1 MNDSIKGS
9 LVGVKV
15 IDFST
20 LLPGPL
26 ASLFLAETGAEV
38 IKIERPEIGDEIRLS
53 QPKWND
59 QSVSFSM
66 LNRGKKSLSLDL
78 KDPKNLKILEP
89 VIRETDI
96 IIEQFRPGV
105 MKRLGLDYE
114 TLKKINK
121 KIIYVSITGYGQKG
135 PKSMVAGHDLNYIGN
150 TGLLSLSMGSSD
162 KTVVPPGLIADIAG
176 GSYPAVINILLALRK
191 RDINQEGSY
200 IDISM
205 TDNLFPFMF
214 WGLGSG
220 FSKNTWP
227 GNSDSTLSGGSPRYN
242 IYETKDGGYLAAAPL
257 EDRFW
262 NKFCEAIE
270 LPKKYINMDD
280 NPKKVIQRIRDII
293 KLKNKDHWFDVFEK
307 AECCCSIVKSLE
319 EAINDNHFK
328 VREIFSRKILSEEGH
343 EIPALPVPID
353 NQFRKAKIGEK
364 APKLGVH
371 NDLFFKQNNH

>member
-1 MNDSIKGS
+1 MKEVLKGS
-9 LVGVKV
+9 LEGIKV

-38 IKIERPEIGDEIRLS
+38 IKIEKPGVGDEIRLS
-53 QPKWND
+53 NPQWGE
-59 QSVSFSM
+59 QSVSFSL

-78 KDPKNLKILEP
+78 KDPKNLKILIPILKED
-89 VIRETDI
+89 DI

-114 TLKKINK
+114 SIKKINQD
-121 KIIYVSITGYGQKG
+121 IIYVSITGYGQYG

-150 TGLLSLSMGSSD
+150 AGLLSISMGREND
-162 KTVVPPGLIADIAG
+162 TVVPPALVADIAG

-191 RDINQEGSY
+191 RDLNKEGSY
-200 IDISM
+200 IDLSM
-205 TDNLFPFMF
+205 TENLFPFMF

-220 FSKNTWP
+220 FAHNKWP
-227 GNSDSTLSGGSPRYN
+227 GNSDGVLSGGSPRYN
-242 IYETKDGGYLAAAPL
+242 IYKTIDGSYVAAAPL

-270 LPKKYINMDD
+270 LPKQFIKMQN
-280 NPKKVIQRIRDII
+280 NQEKVIEEIRKII
-293 KLKNKDHWFDVFEK
+293 GQKEKNYWLDVFNK
-307 AECCCSIVKSLE
+307 ADCCCSIVKSIE

-328 VREIFSRKILSEEGH
+328 VRKIFENKIINNLGE
-343 EIPALPVPID
+343 EIPALPIPVDI
-353 NQFRKAKIGEK
+353 QFRKDQKK
-364 APKLGVH
+364 ASAPSLGNI
-371 NDLFFKQNNH
+371 NDQFF

>member
-1 MNDSIKGS
+1 MKEVLKGS
-9 LVGVKV
+9 LEGIKV

-38 IKIERPEIGDEIRLS
+38 IKIEKPGVGDEIRLS
-53 QPKWND
+53 NPQWGE
-59 QSVSFSM
+59 QSVSFSL

-78 KDPKNLKILEP
+78 KDPKNLKILIPILKEA
-89 VIRETDI
+89 DI

-114 TLKKINK
+114 SVKKINQD
-121 KIIYVSITGYGQKG
+121 IIYVSITGYGQYG

-150 TGLLSLSMGSSD
+150 AGLLSISMGREND
-162 KTVVPPGLIADIAG
+162 TVVPPALVADIAG

-191 RDINQEGSY
+191 RDLNKEGSY
-200 IDISM
+200 IDLSM
-205 TDNLFPFMF
+205 TENLFPFMF

-220 FSKNTWP
+220 FAHNKWP
-227 GNSDSTLSGGSPRYN
+227 GNSDGVLSGGSPRYN
-242 IYETKDGGYLAAAPL
+242 IYKTSDGNYVAAAPL

-270 LPKKYINMDD
+270 LPKKFIKMQNDQE
-280 NPKKVIQRIRDII
+280 KVIKEIRKII
-293 KLKNKDHWFDVFEK
+293 GQKEKNYWLDVFNK
-307 AECCCSIVKSLE
+307 ADCCCSIVKSIE

-328 VREIFSRKILSEEGH
+328 VRKIFENKIINNLGE
-343 EIPALPVPID
+343 EIPALPIPID
-353 NQFRKAKIGEK
+353 MQFRKDQKRAS
-364 APKLGVH
+364 APSLGDI
-371 NDLFFKQNNH
+371 NDQFF

>member
-1 MNDSIKGS
+1 MNETIKGS
-9 LVGVKV
+9 LAGIKV

-38 IKIERPEIGDEIRLS
+38 IKIEKPGIGDEMREAY
-53 QPKWND
+53 PKWNN

-78 KDPKNLKILEP
+78 KDPENLKILEP
-89 VIRETDI
+89 IIKEADI
-96 IIEQFRPGV
+96 LIEQFRPGV

-114 TLKKINK
+114 TVKKINK

-150 TGLLSLSMGSSD
+150 TGLLSLSMGSGVN
-162 KTVVPPGLIADIAG
+162 TVVPPALIADIAG

-191 RDINQEGSY
+191 RDINQEGSF

-205 TDNLFPFMF
+205 SDNLFPFMF
-214 WGLGSG
+214 WGLGTG
-220 FSKNTWP
+220 FSKNAWP
-227 GNSDSTLSGGSPRYN
+227 GNADSILSGGSPRYN
-242 IYETKDGGYLAAAPL
+242 IYKTSDNAYLAAAPL

-262 NKFCEAIE
+262 KKFCEVID
-270 LPKKYINMDD
+270 LPKKYINIKD
-280 NPKKVIQRIRDII
+280 NQLEVIQKVRNII
-293 KLKNKDHWFDVFEK
+293 LLKDKNYWFEAFNEAD
-307 AECCCSIVKSLE
+307 CCCSIVKSLE

-328 VREIFSRKILSEEGH
+328 VREIFSRKISNEEGK

-353 NQFRKAKIGEK
+353 NQFRKGKLREEV
-364 APKLGVH
+364 PKLGLH
-371 NDLFFKQNNH
+371 NNLFFS

>member
-1 MNDSIKGS
+1 MKEVLKGS
-9 LVGVKV
+9 LEGIKV

-38 IKIERPEIGDEIRLS
+38 IKIEKPGVGDEIRLS
-53 QPKWND
+53 NPQWGE
-59 QSVSFSM
+59 QSVSFSL

-78 KDPKNLKILEP
+78 KDPKNLKILIPILKEA
-89 VIRETDI
+89 DI

-114 TLKKINK
+114 SIKKINQD
-121 KIIYVSITGYGQKG
+121 IIYVSITGYGQYG

-150 TGLLSLSMGSSD
+150 AGLLSISMGKEND
-162 KTVVPPGLIADIAG
+162 TVVPPALVADIAG

-191 RDINQEGSY
+191 RDLNKEGSY
-200 IDISM
+200 IDLSM
-205 TDNLFPFMF
+205 TENLFPFMF

-220 FSKNTWP
+220 FAHNKWP
-227 GNSDSTLSGGSPRYN
+227 GNSDGVLSGGSPRYN
-242 IYETKDGGYLAAAPL
+242 IYKTSDGSYVAAAPL

-270 LPKKYINMDD
+270 LPKKFIKMQNDQE
-280 NPKKVIQRIRDII
+280 KVIQEIRKII
-293 KLKNKDHWFDVFEK
+293 GQKNKNYWLEAFNK
-307 AECCCSIVKSLE
+307 ADCCCSIVKSIE

-328 VREIFSRKILSEEGH
+328 VRKIFENKIINNLGE
-343 EIPALPVPID
+343 EIPALPIPVD
-353 NQFRKAKIGEK
+353 MQFRKDQKRAS
-364 APKLGVH
+364 APSLGDI
-371 NDLFFKQNNH
+371 NDQFF

>member
-1 MNDSIKGS
+1 MKEVLKGS
-9 LVGVKV
+9 LEGIKV

-38 IKIERPEIGDEIRLS
+38 IKIEKPGVGDEIRLS
-53 QPKWND
+53 NPQWGE
-59 QSVSFSM
+59 QSVSFSL

-78 KDPKNLKILEP
+78 KDPKNLKILIPILKEA
-89 VIRETDI
+89 DI

-114 TLKKINK
+114 SIKKINQD
-121 KIIYVSITGYGQKG
+121 IIYVSITGYGQYG

-150 TGLLSLSMGSSD
+150 AGLLSISMGREND
-162 KTVVPPGLIADIAG
+162 TVVPPALVADIAG

-191 RDINQEGSY
+191 RDLNKEGSY
-200 IDISM
+200 IDLSM
-205 TDNLFPFMF
+205 TENLFPFMF

-220 FSKNTWP
+220 FAHNKWP
-227 GNSDSTLSGGSPRYN
+227 GNSDGVLSGGSPRYN
-242 IYETKDGGYLAAAPL
+242 IYKTSDGSYVAAAPL

-270 LPKKYINMDD
+270 LPKKFIKTQNDQE
-280 NPKKVIQRIRDII
+280 KVIQEIRKII
-293 KLKNKDHWFDVFEK
+293 GQKEKNYWLDVFNK
-307 AECCCSIVKSLE
+307 ADCCCSIVKSIE

-328 VREIFSRKILSEEGH
+328 VRKIFENKIINNLGE
-343 EIPALPVPID
+343 EIPALPIPVD
-353 NQFRKAKIGEK
+353 MQFRKDQKRAS
-364 APKLGVH
+364 APSLGDI
-371 NDLFFKQNNH
+371 NDQFF

>member
-1 MNDSIKGS
+1 MKEVLKGS
-9 LVGVKV
+9 LEGIKV

-38 IKIERPEIGDEIRLS
+38 IKIEKPGVGDEIRLS
-53 QPKWND
+53 NPQWGE
-59 QSVSFSM
+59 QSVSFSL

-78 KDPKNLKILEP
+78 KDPKNLKILIPILKEA
-89 VIRETDI
+89 DI

-114 TLKKINK
+114 SVKKINQD
-121 KIIYVSITGYGQKG
+121 IIYVSITGYGQYG

-150 TGLLSLSMGSSD
+150 AGLLSISMGREND
-162 KTVVPPGLIADIAG
+162 TVVPPALVADIAG

-191 RDINQEGSY
+191 RDLNKEGSY
-200 IDISM
+200 IDLSM
-205 TDNLFPFMF
+205 TENLFPFMF

-220 FSKNTWP
+220 FAHNKWP
-227 GNSDSTLSGGSPRYN
+227 GNSDGVLSGGSPRYN
-242 IYETKDGGYLAAAPL
+242 IYKTSDGSYVAAAPL

-270 LPKKYINMDD
+270 LPKKFIKTQNDQE
-280 NPKKVIQRIRDII
+280 KVIQEIRKII
-293 KLKNKDHWFDVFEK
+293 GQKEKNYWLDVFNK
-307 AECCCSIVKSLE
+307 ADCCCSIVKSIE

-328 VREIFSRKILSEEGH
+328 VRKIFENKIINNLGE
-343 EIPALPVPID
+343 EIPALPIPID
-353 NQFRKAKIGEK
+353 MQFRKDQKRAS
-364 APKLGVH
+364 APSLGNI
-371 NDLFFKQNNH
+371 NDQFF

>member
-1 MNDSIKGS
+1 MKEVLKGS
-9 LVGVKV
+9 LEGIKV

-38 IKIERPEIGDEIRLS
+38 IKIEKPGVGDEIRLS
-53 QPKWND
+53 NPQWGE
-59 QSVSFSM
+59 QSVSFSL

-78 KDPKNLKILEP
+78 KDPKNLKILIPILKEA
-89 VIRETDI
+89 DI

-114 TLKKINK
+114 SIKKINQD
-121 KIIYVSITGYGQKG
+121 IIYVSITGYGQYG

-150 TGLLSLSMGSSD
+150 AGLLSISMGREND
-162 KTVVPPGLIADIAG
+162 TVVPPALVADIAG

-191 RDINQEGSY
+191 RDLNKEGSY
-200 IDISM
+200 IDLSM
-205 TDNLFPFMF
+205 TENLFPFMF

-220 FSKNTWP
+220 FAHNKWP
-227 GNSDSTLSGGSPRYN
+227 GNSDGVLSGGSPRYN
-242 IYETKDGGYLAAAPL
+242 IYKTSDGSYVAAAPL

-270 LPKKYINMDD
+270 LPKKFIKMQNDQE
-280 NPKKVIQRIRDII
+280 KVIQEIRKII
-293 KLKNKDHWFDVFEK
+293 GQKEKNYWLDVFNK
-307 AECCCSIVKSLE
+307 ADCCCSIVKSIE

-328 VREIFSRKILSEEGH
+328 VRKIFENKIINNLGE
-343 EIPALPVPID
+343 EIPALPIPVD
-353 NQFRKAKIGEK
+353 MQFRKDQKRAS
-364 APKLGVH
+364 APSLGDI
-371 NDLFFKQNNH
+371 NDQFF